1 MKPCPDTF
9 PFPLVALDETASTN
23 QYLSQ
28 LCNQLQE
35 SVAELTTVTA
45 EFQTAGKGQR
55 GNTWEAEEGKNLLFS
70 FVLYPSF
77 LEARRQF
84 ILSQIVSLAIKEEL
98 SRWSDE
104 ITIKWPNDIYWK
116 DKKICGILIENDLSG
131 HHIRRSIAGIGIN
144 INQEVFNSDA
154 PNPVSLKQITGKEHD
169 RYEILAHIL
178 RRVQIYYNSLQME
191 DFAVYSDEISTRYA
205 RSLFRRRGL
214 HPYEDANGKFLAR
227 LLRVEQ
233 DGRFVLEDEG
243 GSEREN
249 AQPVPSHW
257 QSCATILAQ
266 PCHRTGTTV
275 PIRWHKHKSIVV
287 YYCPTSNFTSVPFRR
302 GEANFT
308 LTGPSPPV
316 VCI

>member
-154 PNPVSLKQITGKEHD
+154 PNPFSLKQIPGDGKGSGHTVW
-169 RYEILAHIL
+169 IS
-178 RRVQIYYNSLQME
+178 RRS
-191 DFAVYSDEISTRYA
+191 
-205 RSLFRRRGL
+205 RRRSPPFG
-214 HPYEDANGKFLAR
+214 GCCS
-227 LLRVEQ
+227 
-233 DGRFVLEDEG
+233 RFVHVLG
-243 GSEREN
+243 YGQGFHNGR
-249 AQPVPSHW
+249 A
-257 QSCATILAQ
+257 
-266 PCHRTGTTV
+266 
-275 PIRWHKHKSIVV
+275 
-287 YYCPTSNFTSVPFRR
+287 PFR
-302 GEANFT
+302 
-308 LTGPSPPV
+308 
-316 VCI
+316 